1 MKQKTISDKL
11 SSQKAALYIRVSTQ
25 YQIDKDSLPVQREE
39 LINYAKYA
47 LGIDKYE
54 VFEDAGY
61 SAKNTDRPAFQQMMV
76 RLRTGEF
83 THLCVWKI
91 DRISRNLLD
100 FAEMYSEM
108 KKLGITFVSK
118 NEQFD
123 TSNAMGEAML
133 KIILVFAELERN
145 MTSERVT
152 AVMLSR
158 AANGQW
164 NGGRVP
170 YGYDYDKDTTTFTIN
185 ESEAAVINLIY
196 DTYETNQSLLF
207 VARTLKEKGIL
218 PRSGSP
224 WNPTTISTM
233 LKNPFYTGVY
243 RYNYHDETKSN
254 GNTSNKHLKKKDDWV
269 LVEEHHPAIISPERQ
284 QRVLDILE
292 NNRRSNRKSAKK
304 YVRKNIHIFAGLLY
318 CGYCGS
324 QMQSTIDRE
333 RADGYRPSIYA
344 CSRKRRYDDCENKYI
359 SDIVVA
365 PFVLNYIANI
375 LKAQNNFGKS
385 TPLDTFERKLLRG
398 TMFADVDHIEP
409 IGLTEMYN
417 MLRQGVSDAVYSSQ
431 RISSI
436 EADKEATDERD
447 LLAAEKRKKERALS
461 RLKSLYLYNDEAISE
476 RDYLLEKK
484 SLEDAIK
491 KIDKRL
497 EEIERSSSKHFSLTD
512 DEFMA
517 KASIFI
523 ITHQLQNKRFIE
535 FDKLIKKIDPQIVK
549 EFVNSVV
556 QKIVIKN
563 GQVTSIRFKNG
574 LEHKFLY
581 KTLE

>member
-61 SAKNTDRPAFQQMMV
+61 SAKNTDRPAFQQMMA

-196 DTYETNQSLLF
+196 DTYEANQSLLF
-207 VARTLKEKGIL
+207 VARTLNEKSIL

-292 NNRRSNRKSAKK
+292 SNRRSNRKSAKK

-409 IGLTEMYN
+409 VGLTEMYN

-436 EADKEATDERD
+436 EADKETADERD
-447 LLAAEKRKKERALS
+447 LLASEKRKKERALS

-523 ITHQLQNKRFIE
+523 MTHQLQNKRFIE
-535 FDKLIKKIDPQIVK
+535 FDKLIKKIDPKIIK

-563 GQVTSIRFKNG
+563 GRVTSIRFKNG